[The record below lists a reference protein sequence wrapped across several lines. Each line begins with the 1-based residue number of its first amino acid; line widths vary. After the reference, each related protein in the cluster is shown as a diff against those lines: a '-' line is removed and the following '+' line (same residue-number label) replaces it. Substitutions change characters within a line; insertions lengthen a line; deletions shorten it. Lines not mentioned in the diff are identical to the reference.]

1 MFIDSQPGL
10 IHLYIN
16 ISIVNAIL
24 ILISTATS
32 FFKALLS
39 FLAWDQ
45 APLWGRGENGKKWSE
60 MAKKEICELSVLSS
74 RLEMKK
80 GWLCLPIF
88 LGAFFSTVEPGSRLF
103 FFLVISPSVYKP
115 S

>member
-32 FFKALLS
+32 FFKALFS
-39 FLAWDQ
+39 FLACDQ
-45 APLWGRGENGKKWSE
+45 APLWGENVKKWSE
-60 MAKKEICELSVLSS
+60 IAKKKTTTTT
-74 RLEMKK
+74 KK
-80 GWLCLPIF
+80 LW
-88 LGAFFSTVEPGSRLF
+88 V
-103 FFLVISPSVYKP
+103 K
-115 S
+115 

>member
-45 APLWGRGENGKKWSE
+45 ALLWGRGENGKKWSE

-74 RLEMKK
+74 RLETLLANFLGGLFLNCGAWFQAIFFSGYKP
-80 GWLCLPIF
+80 LCL
-88 LGAFFSTVEPGSRLF
+88 
-103 FFLVISPSVYKP
+103 
-115 S
+115 